1 MAQTWDQSTL
11 KADAGGSEFK
21 GSSDCIGRLRLI
33 ILFDIIKTYLLNNL
47 RAKNAIHWYNAGLYE
62 LSLWLIYIIEGKQK
76 QPKIITA
83 FKITSVFLAFVIL
96 IAYNKKIVVFIYWYS
111 HLSFFVNK

>member
-1 MAQTWDQSTL
+1 MAQTWDLSTL
-11 KADAGGSEFK
+11 KTDAGGSEFK

-33 ILFDIIKTYLLNNL
+33 ILFGIIKTYLLNS

-76 QPKIITA
+76 QPKTTA
-83 FKITSVFLAFVIL
+83 FKITFVFLAFVIL
-96 IAYNKKIVVFIYWYS
+96 IAYNRKIVVFI
-111 HLSFFVNK
+111 H